1 MKKVFVVSFEVMLI
15 LLVFALVLIMSMGI
29 YSLTVLSVPLDLTAV
44 SDKKLSI
51 DVYNSQGLELKE
63 NNTFNGTCV
72 DYEYLPEYTK
82 QAFLSIEDKQFYEH
96 HGINLA
102 RMTKAFFNNLSSFS
116 LKEGASTITQQL
128 IKNTHLSNAKTFS
141 RKLNEI
147 KLAISLEKKM
157 PKEEILENYLN
168 IIYFGNN
175 CYGIEDASQY
185 YFSKPATTLDVAE
198 SATLAGII
206 KSPNRYSLTKHP
218 ELAVQR
224 RNLVL
229 SEMKRDGYLN
239 NTDFSTERNKSLVV
253 NLSSIRK
260 NRLNSYSQSA
270 IDEAVSILK
279 MPEKQIALGEY
290 KIYTFQ
296 DLDKQLKL
304 DEIVNENE
312 IDSDYAVI
320 DIDAKTGGVLSY
332 IGASD
337 YKILE
342 HKRQIGSIIK
352 PILVYAPAL
361 NENILTPA
369 SQILDEPLTIE
380 KYTPQNVSGTYAGY
394 VSTRYAL
401 SKSLNIP
408 AVKTASYVG
417 LKKIE
422 NYATKMNLELDKAD
436 HSYSLALG
444 GLTYGFNLKNL
455 TGAYSVFTNNGN
467 YIEPKFINYITDK
480 DGNIVYKS
488 AEIKTN
494 VFRDDTAF
502 LITDMLK
509 TCAQSGTA
517 RKLADLPFQV
527 AAKTGTVGTKNG
539 NTDAYNMSFTTE
551 DIVGVWF
558 GNMDNKF
565 ISTVGGNQPTA
576 LAKNYYKKI
585 YSEHKPKGFSIP
597 SSVETVEIDTSEL
610 ENNHTLVS
618 ANDYTPEKY
627 KQKELF
633 SRFNLPKE
641 NISPMILKPISLNG
655 TVENNKAILKFNA
668 VNSLEYKLYK
678 NFKGKKTLLKTFEGE
693 SGQIEYTDSIISN
706 QKIEYFVEIS
716 SPYAKD
722 NRPATSNTLTLIN
735 ANNSEVIKEKWYI

>member
-1 MKKVFVVSFEVMLI
+1 MKKVLVVSFEVMLI
-15 LLVFALVLIMSMGI
+15 LLVVALVLIMSIGI
-29 YSLTVLSVPLDLTAV
+29 YSLTFLSVPLDLTAV
-44 SDKKLSI
+44 TDNKLSI
-51 DVYNSQGLELKE
+51 EVYNSQGLELKE

-72 DYEYLPEYTK
+72 DYQYLPQHTK
-82 QAFLSIEDKQFYEH
+82 QAFIAIEDKQFYEH
-96 HGINLA
+96 KGINLA

-147 KLAISLEKKM
+147 KLAINLEKKM
-157 PKEEILENYLN
+157 TKDEILENYFN

-185 YFSKPATTLDVAE
+185 YFSKSATNLDIAE

-224 RNLVL
+224 RNVVL
-229 SEMKRDGYLN
+229 AEMERDGYLN
-239 NTDFSTERNKSLVV
+239 KTEQISEKNKPLIV

-260 NRLNSYSQSA
+260 NKLNSYSQSA
-270 IDEAVSILK
+270 IDEAVSVLK

-304 DEIVNENE
+304 DSTLSESEIE
-312 IDSDYAVI
+312 SDYAVI

-369 SQILDEPLTIE
+369 SQILDEPLTID
-380 KYTPQNVSGTYAGY
+380 KYTPQNVSGSYAGY

-417 LKKIE
+417 LNKIE
-422 NYATKMNLELDKAD
+422 NYASKMNLELDKED

-444 GLTYGFNLKNL
+444 GLTYGFNLKDL
-455 TGAYSVFTNNGN
+455 SGAYSVFTNNGN
-467 YIEPKFINYITDK
+467 YIKPKFINYITDK
-480 DGNIVYKS
+480 DGNIVYKNS
-488 AEIKTN
+488 DLQTN
-494 VFRDDTAF
+494 VFRDDTAY
-502 LITDMLK
+502 LTTDMLK
-509 TCAQSGTA
+509 SCAKSGTA
-517 RKLADLPFQV
+517 RKLADLPFEV
-527 AAKTGTVGTKNG
+527 GAKTGTVGTKNG
-539 NTDAYNMSFTTE
+539 NTDAYNMSLTTE

-565 ISTVGGNQPTA
+565 ITTVGGNQPTA

-585 YSEHKPKGFSIP
+585 YSQHKPKNFSIP

-618 ANDYTPEKY
+618 ANNYTPEKY
-627 KQKELF
+627 RQKELF

-641 NISPMILKPISLNG
+641 NISPMTMKPISLSG

-678 NFKGKKTLLKTFEGE
+678 NFKGKKTLLKTFSGE
-693 SGQIEYTDSIISN
+693 SGQIEYTDTIFSN
-706 QKIEYFVEIS
+706 QKVDYFIEIS
-716 SPYAKD
+716 SPFAKE
-722 NRPATSNTLTLIN
+722 NKSATSNTLTLIN
-735 ANNSEVIKEKWYI
+735 TNTSEIIKEKWYV